1 MATRSMIG
9 YWNKNTGEVTASY
22 CHYDGYPVGVG
33 AVLAKYYTDPANAE
47 QIAKIGYMS
56 CLESN
61 YAETAEAAVHKNEEP
76 VPYESVDQFMK
87 NGYDYAGAE
96 YLYIFDGATWFVAS
110 RYGESKFTD
119 VLTVL
124 SEGAAA

>member
-9 YWNKNTGEVTASY
+9 YWNQDTGEVTASY

-33 AVLAKYYTDPANAE
+33 ATLAKFYTDPSQAAA
-47 QIAKIGYMS
+47 ISTIGYMS
-56 CLESN
+56 TLEST
-61 YAETAEAAVHKNEEP
+61 YADTQSAAVHKDDVA

-96 YLYIFDGATWFVAS
+96 YLYLFDGESWFVAS

-119 VLTVL
+119 VITVL
-124 SEGAAA
+124 TEGKAA